1 MKQYLKKDI
10 SGYYYNS
17 KSNQYVLKGVKCR
30 TDKTRNLKAIEQAGL
45 KAVPIKEVYAYINDC
60 LDLVRLS
67 NGYTEKI
74 IKEDSIVLD
83 NKVHRILN
91 NGIVIKDLKW
101 TAPDWKTRTFDKK
114 YSIIQKTFGLQR
126 ETDLLWIKFT
136 KSGQVAVVSGSADI
150 NWDYT
155 LSSGIL
161 VKETGDELDDSF
173 VLAFPLTQE
182 MIRTKADPNSYC
194 RKYSVSDLELIVGNY
209 LISKGVPIV
218 DYYSHMGYK
227 YSS

>member
-1 MKQYLKKDI
+1 MIETYLKKDI

-17 KSNQYVLKGVKCR
+17 KSNQYLLKGVR
-30 TDKTRNLKAIEQAGL
+30 TDNTRKLKAIEQAEL
-45 KAVPIKEVYAYINDC
+45 EAVPLKQVYAYINEC
-60 LDLVRLS
+60 LELVRKS
-67 NGYTEKI
+67 NGYMEEITRENSI
-74 IKEDSIVLD
+74 ALDGKE
-83 NKVHRILN
+83 HRILN
-91 NGIVIKDLKW
+91 NGIIIKDLKW
-101 TAPDWKTRTFDKK
+101 TAPDWKTRKFDEK

-126 ETDLLWIKFT
+126 ETDLLWFKFT
-136 KSGQVAVVSGSADI
+136 KAGKVAVVASSCDI

-161 VKETGDELDDSF
+161 VKETGGELDDSF

-227 YSS
+227 YAS